1 MLIVTI
7 DDRYHARSRL
17 VDYAEGVTMDLWLR
31 AAVYGSAYFKREI
44 PMPARQ
50 LQEELI
56 ALRDYLD
63 QNPTLTLEERE
74 RVQELAAQIQS
85 EIELGDAT
93 RETPNMVDSFKV
105 AAETFE
111 QDHPAVA
118 GILRSISTTLQGIGV

>member
-1 MLIVTI
+1 
-7 DDRYHARSRL
+7 
-17 VDYAEGVTMDLWLR
+17 
-31 AAVYGSAYFKREI
+31 
-44 PMPARQ
+44 MPARQ

-56 ALRDYLD
+56 ALREYLD

-74 RVQELAAQIQS
+74 RVQELATQIES